1 MLHNS
6 PIHVAGFGFCEL
18 SSDAASQ
25 ARIVSLSA
33 KLEALSKNRLK
44 QVLTTRLDGALI
56 YEYWSRIPRKISNPF
71 STHCVVSDAYFAVL
85 LSAYRFP

>member
-1 MLHNS
+1 VLM
-6 PIHVAGFGFCEL
+6 
-18 SSDAASQ
+18 
-25 ARIVSLSA
+25 ARF
-33 KLEALSKNRLK
+33 
-44 QVLTTRLDGALI
+44 I